1 MLDSQARDKVMNR
14 EDGVLVWDLGVRLSH
29 WTTAVGFFV
38 AYLTEDLLAPHVWS
52 GYLVL
57 ALVVFR
63 IVWGFVG
70 SKYARFSDFVYPPST
85 VLTNLKEI
93 VLAHPKRYLGHSPAG
108 GAMVI
113 LLLSGLLGTIVTGV
127 MLYGADQHAGPL
139 AGAMSGV
146 NKDLLKEP
154 HEFLANLTLGLVGL
168 HILGVIAA
176 SLTHKEN
183 LVRAMLTGRKRA

>member
-1 MLDSQARDKVMNR
+1 MSR
-14 EDGVLVWDLGVRLSH
+14 EEGVLVWDLPVRVSH
-29 WTTAVGFFV
+29 WTTACGFFV
-38 AYLTEDLLAPHVWS
+38 AYLTEDFLIPHVWS

-57 ALVVFR
+57 ALVLFR
-63 IVWGFVG
+63 IAWGIVG
-70 SKYARFSDFVYPPST
+70 SKYARFGDFVYGPST
-85 VLTNLKEI
+85 VLTNLKDI

-108 GAMVI
+108 GAMVV
-113 LLLSGLLGTIVTGV
+113 LLLAGLLGTTVSGV

-139 AGAMSGV
+139 AGAMSGIS
-146 NKDLLKEP
+146 KDLLKEP

-183 LVRAMLTGRKRA
+183 LMRAMLTGRKRP